1 MSSNRLNTQ
10 VAELFTL
17 QTTVLASCRIIQKYT
32 QYIHI
37 YRHTH
42 THINECVEKS
52 SIIMERILGEA
63 VFKTMITPIGI
74 DS

>member
-10 VAELFTL
+10 VAEFFTL
-17 QTTVLASCRIIQKYT
+17 QITVVASCRIIHKYT

-37 YRHTH
+37 CIHTY
-42 THINECVEKS
+42 TYINECIDKS
-52 SIIMERILGEA
+52 PKIMERILGEA
-63 VFKTMITPIGI
+63 VFKTMIMSVGI